1 MDKKL
6 IGSNIKLYQDFPIL
20 VPYIAD
26 FENNGRNILYRT
38 TTDHRILRLIDHDI
52 GLSNRTQRI
61 PTRFQ
66 PIQAIIITYDNIPLH
81 RDHTK
86 RFSYQ
91 IILASDWDNTYAI
104 FNYGRLDGDSG
115 DIGFTDPER
124 YSTKRFLSPLADKRI
139 LRRTTNI
146 NGGPLGKHIY
156 KLSNS
161 C

>member
-6 IGSNIKLYQDFPIL
+6 VGSNIRLYQDFPIL
-20 VPYIAD
+20 VPYVAD
-26 FENNGRNILYRT
+26 FENYGRNILYRR
-38 TTDHRILRLIDHDI
+38 TTDRRILRLIDQDI
-52 GLSNRTQRI
+52 GLFNRSQRI

-66 PIQAIIITYDNIPLH
+66 SYNAIIITYDNIPLH
-81 RDHTK
+81 RDYTK

-91 IILASDWDNTYAI
+91 IILASDFDNTYAI

-139 LRRTTNI
+139 LSRTTNI
-146 NGGPLGKHIY
+146 DGGPLGKHVY